1 MENAKSF
8 LENAFM
14 SILMSI
20 CGKITLKRLEQNR

>member
-8 LENAFM
+8 SDNAFM